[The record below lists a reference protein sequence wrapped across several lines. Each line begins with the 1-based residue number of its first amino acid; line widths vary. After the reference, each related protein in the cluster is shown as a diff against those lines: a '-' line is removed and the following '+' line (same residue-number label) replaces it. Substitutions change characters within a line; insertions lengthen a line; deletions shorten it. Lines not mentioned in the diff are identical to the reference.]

1 MSHILGKHIMT
12 KQWHGGKGDT
22 PRVGNDEAYR
32 SNWDR
37 IFGGIDYGML
47 DKVDKDKGGEEGKD
61 EVLYHS
67 NDEGSGLQH
76 FQHIADS
83 EPVYSITPKPK
94 NSAASNNN
102 QSFTT

>member
-1 MSHILGKHIMT
+1 MT

-61 EVLYHS
+61 
-67 NDEGSGLQH
+67 DGGQ
-76 FQHIADS
+76 
-83 EPVYSITPKPK
+83 
-94 NSAASNNN
+94 
-102 QSFTT
+102 